1 MQAFELNWLRWL
13 VVMIV
18 TGIALAGFLYL
29 GFYVSARPLRRP
41 VEEER
46 EEFPAGLEVAQGG
59 IPPILIAFYIVML
72 IYLVAYTL
80 YVWLAPVSY

>member
-18 TGIALAGFLYL
+18 TGITLAVFAYL
-29 GFYVSARPLRRP
+29 GFYLPARSRREE
-41 VEEER
+41 VEER
-46 EEFPAGLEVAQGG
+46 EEFPAGIEVAQGG
-59 IPPILIAFYIVML
+59 IPPILIAFYVVMFIYIV
-72 IYLVAYTL
+72 VYTL

>member
-18 TGIALAGFLYL
+18 AGVMLAVFVYL
-29 GFYVSARPLRRP
+29 GFYLPARPRRRE
-41 VEEER
+41 VEET
-46 EEFPAGLEVAQGG
+46 EEFPAGIEVAQGG
-59 IPPILIAFYIVML
+59 VPPILIAFYIVML
-72 IYLVAYTL
+72 IYIVAYTL